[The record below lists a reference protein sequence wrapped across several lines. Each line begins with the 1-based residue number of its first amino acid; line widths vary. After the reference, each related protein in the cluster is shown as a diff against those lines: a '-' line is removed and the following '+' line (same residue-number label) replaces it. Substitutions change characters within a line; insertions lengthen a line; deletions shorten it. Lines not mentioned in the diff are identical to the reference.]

1 MFVGGHLDIVN
12 GSLLST
18 VQEAHEAKMTCVQV
32 FAANRLSRRM
42 KKRSPAELAAVRAFI
57 TKHRIKLFFHMPYT
71 YNLARPLTKDLLTSM
86 ITEIETG
93 LAAGYSG
100 SVIHVG
106 KAVRELGASA
116 AQNFEDNLRSITEEL
131 PLILETPAGQ
141 GSEMCVKI
149 EELAALYERLG
160 RPRNLSFCV
169 DTCHVF
175 AAGYMR
181 TAPDVQKYFK
191 TFDKLIGIN
200 RLALIH
206 MNDSKLPFNSR
217 KDRHECIGRGEI
229 PSTVLHAVF
238 EFALAHQIPVCVET
252 KEPIEDTATLLQW
265 AA

>member
-1 MFVGGHLDIVN
+1 MFVGGHLDIVD

-18 VQEAHEAKMTCVQV
+18 VQAAHEAKMTCVQV
-32 FAANRLSRRM
+32 FAANPRSGRM
-42 KKRSPAELAAVRAFI
+42 KQRKSAELTAVRTFLS
-57 TKHRIKLFFHMPYT
+57 KHRMKLFFHMPYI
-71 YNLARPLTKDLLTSM
+71 YNLARPLTAARLAA
-86 ITEIETG
+86 IVAEIETG

-100 SVIHVG
+100 SVVHVG
-106 KAVRELGASA
+106 KAVRELGAAA
-116 AQNFEDNLRSITEEL
+116 AQNFEDNLRAITNEL

-141 GSEMCVKI
+141 GSEMCVKL

-181 TAPDVQKYFK
+181 TAPDVQSYFQQ
-191 TFDKLIGIN
+191 FDQLIGLHQ
-200 RLALIH
+200 LALIH

-229 PSTVLHAVF
+229 PNTVLRAVLR
-238 EFALAHQIPVCVET
+238 FALDHHIPLCVET
-252 KEPIEDTATLLQW
+252 QQPAEDTATLLQW
-265 AA
+265 AT